1 MSFTPHATH
10 MAAMRILAV
19 NAKLTTETDAAVLF
33 NTPAAVRAAWRW
45 IVEND
50 RLGFFSYRPRSE
62 GVNEDRAFLQQYLL
76 EYRLTKVF
84 IPLEAATI
92 ERLIGG
98 FFGADLDYKI
108 YDVINPD
115 RNPRN
120 AGL

>member
-1 MSFTPHATH
+1 
-10 MAAMRILAV
+10 MRILAV

-45 IVEND
+45 IIEND
-50 RLGFFSYRPRSE
+50 RLGCFSYRPRSE

-76 EYRLTKVF
+76 DYRLTKVF